1 MKKYLLTAIVMLISA
16 AAFAQQSSSSSVVR
30 RRGADDRNSAKS
42 ATGVTQRMQAHY
54 EDRATSDSEMQWM
67 RVMYRQLDLKKDEN
81 AALYYPDEPVEDQE
95 NLFRIIMRHMASGNL
110 TGYEYLDGR
119 EVFSDNYKVK
129 MADVLDRFHILHTQA
144 KGSTEKNPRFTIED
158 ADVPASEVLSY
169 YIIER
174 WEFDKRSNRMRTRIE
189 ALCPVLHRDGDFGAE
204 AIRYPMFWVRYADLR
219 PYLSTQNIFTNDD
232 NNLATCTY
240 DDYFQ
245 LGLYKGEIYKTRNLK
260 NKSLMQLYPD
270 PDALAHA
277 QDSIQRRLE
286 TFEDKLWVPSLEELA
301 ARREAAE
308 KAELAA
314 AGQNSAATDAA
325 ASEAPK
331 KKSSVRSRQARK
343 ANRLKSKKPKPRKPH
358 HRHQR
363 SDRSVTANADTHPKP
378 KAILVSKRT
387 LDSSATGPP
396 KAFPPS
402 SHFTPAGRLPHKDL
416 SHSLPIQRSGA
427 PGGSLSVNNPAAT
440 VVIRVYLQHAPT
452 NFNCYEG

>member
-1 MKKYLLTAIVMLISA
+1 
-16 AAFAQQSSSSSVVR
+16 
-30 RRGADDRNSAKS
+30 
-42 ATGVTQRMQAHY
+42 
-54 EDRATSDSEMQWM
+54 MQWM
-67 RVMYRQLDLKKDEN
+67 SVMYRQLDLKKDEN

-331 KKSSVRSRQARK
+331 KKSSVRSSRSKRGSSEASK
-343 ANRLKSKKPKPRKPH
+343 KSKPAKVKKAKAPKA
-358 HRHQR
+358 
-363 SDRSVTANADTHPKP
+363 SSSSSAVRSVRNR
-378 KAILVSKRT
+378 KR
-387 LDSSATGPP
+387 
-396 KAFPPS
+396 
-402 SHFTPAGRLPHKDL
+402 
-416 SHSLPIQRSGA
+416 
-427 PGGSLSVNNPAAT
+427 
-440 VVIRVYLQHAPT
+440 
-452 NFNCYEG
+452 